1 MGMAARPY
9 LWLTKG
15 LVWLLP
21 ADDCPRW
28 LLRLALRLL
37 DELAKRSRADS
48 DARFAMDVL
57 KVVHVGDRDYSPY
70 PMFRERIV
78 EQMGREPDE
87 EIPYDG
93 GIMQPKEPDDDM
105 FWNRSKPVT
114 GSEGRQHSCETAG

>member
-1 MGMAARPY
+1 M
-9 LWLTKG
+9 
-15 LVWLLP
+15 
-21 ADDCPRW
+21 
-28 LLRLALRLL
+28 
-37 DELAKRSRADS
+37 AKRSRADS